1 LTRGDGFYFD
11 KFDDSDRFDKYDKL
25 ASRRMADA
33 NGRGPL
39 FSEKETT
46 PQLKPSLPI
55 PGIVRAEDET
65 WLGQEPPQ
73 TSAAKTA

>member
-11 KFDDSDRFDKYDKL
+11 KFDDYDRFDKYDKL

-33 NGRGPL
+33 NGRGPP
-39 FSEKETT
+39 FSQKETT

-55 PGIVRAEDET
+55 PGIVRADDET

-73 TSAAKTA
+73 TSTAKTA

>member
-1 LTRGDGFYFD
+1 LTRGDDFYFD
-11 KFDDSDRFDKYDKL
+11 KFDDYDRFDKYDKL

-55 PGIVRAEDET
+55 PGIVRAEDEKR
-65 WLGQEPPQ
+65 LGQEPPQ